1 MAGALSRGTLVR
13 NANYQRN
20 GLKSYVHALKKFG
33 IGPTIDGP
41 YTMVNQ
47 VQQQGSQAILRKT
60 GKSIGGK
67 AHVKGHVLAKKDA
80 TSGET
85 GEVPVS
91 RTCPRRAPEWNPY
104 ANNHPG
110 HRRRDQLGIPR

>member
-1 MAGALSRGTLVR
+1 MAGTLSRGTLVR

-41 YTMVNQ
+41 YCMVNQ
-47 VQQQGSQAILRKT
+47 IQQQGSQAILRMT
-60 GKSIGGK
+60 GKKIGGR
-67 AHVKGHVLAKKDA
+67 AHVQGHVLAKKDA

-91 RTCPRRAPEWNPY
+91 LIKHDDYLSNEIKANNILPGPRR
-104 ANNHPG
+104 
-110 HRRRDQLGIPR
+110 